1 VTSDPITYLFALD
14 QFGIKFGLDN
24 IQSML
29 RALDHPER
37 AFRSVHIAGTNGK
50 GSVAAMVNT
59 ALRAAG
65 SRTALYTSP
74 HLVDLEE
81 RFVIDGRPVDR
92 DRLRASIADVRTVI
106 DHLSADG
113 TLLAQPTFF
122 EVTTA
127 VAFELFRRAEVE
139 IAVCEV
145 GLGGRLDATNVL
157 APLVTAITSIGL
169 DHQRYLGHTLRDIA
183 IEKAGIIKP
192 GTPVIVGPMDD
203 EPLAEIE
210 RVAKAR
216 GAPLVHAGVHIG
228 PTFRSGVTPVH
239 VGPTF
244 RSGVRE
250 TATPLKGPRI
260 RLRTPVRD
268 YGEVTLGLPGDHQ
281 IANALV
287 AVRLLEVLD
296 AGGLAV
302 PPSAIVAGVKDV
314 SWPGR
319 LEVRTLT
326 DGRQILM
333 DAAHNPDGARALAA
347 FLLTHDWRR
356 PPLVFAAMR
365 DKDVPAMFTALA
377 PAVGALILTRASNSR
392 AADPNDLVEH
402 VRRIAPALP
411 CSVAPRVAD
420 ALAAAWR
427 LSPHIV
433 AAGSIFLLGDV
444 IKEITQA

>member
-1 VTSDPITYLFALD
+1 VTSDPIAYLFALD

-24 IQSML
+24 IRSIL

-65 SRTALYTSP
+65 HRTALYTSP
-74 HLVDLEE
+74 HLLDLEE
-81 RFVIDGRPVDR
+81 RFVIDGCPVDR
-92 DRLRASIADVRTVI
+92 DRLRASIADVRTVV
-106 DHLSADG
+106 DQLSADG
-113 TLLAQPTFF
+113 TLRAQPTFF

-127 VAFELFRRAEVE
+127 VAFELFRRAAVE

-157 APLVTAITSIGL
+157 EPVVTAITSIGL
-169 DHQRYLGHTLRDIA
+169 DHQRYLGHTLREIA

-192 GTPVIVGPMDD
+192 GTPVVVGPMDR

-210 RVAKAR
+210 HVAKAR
-216 GAPLVHAGVHIG
+216 GAPLIHASEHA
-228 PTFRSGVTPVH
+228 

-244 RSGVRE
+244 RSGADVTFRSGV
-250 TATPLKGPRI
+250 APSSLKGARI
-260 RLRTPVRD
+260 QLRTPVHD

-287 AVRLLEVLD
+287 AVGLLEVLD
-296 AGGLAV
+296 GGGLAV
-302 PPSAIVAGVKDV
+302 PASAIVAGVRDV
-314 SWPGR
+314 AWPGR
-319 LEVRTLT
+319 LELRTLA

-347 FLLTHDWRR
+347 FLLTHEWRR

-365 DKDVPAMFTALA
+365 DKDVPAMLTALS

-402 VRRIAPALP
+402 ARRIAPALP

-427 LSPHIV
+427 ISPHIV

-444 IKEITQA
+444 IKEITEA